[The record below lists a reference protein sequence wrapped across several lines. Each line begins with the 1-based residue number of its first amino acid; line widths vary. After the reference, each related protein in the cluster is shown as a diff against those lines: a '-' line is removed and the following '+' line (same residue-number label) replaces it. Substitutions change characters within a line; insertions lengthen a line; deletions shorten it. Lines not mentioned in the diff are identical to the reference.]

1 MDYNIRKGQT
11 ALIRLVYTVNQEPLV
26 DYDADELEFTFGNTT
41 RLLSDDGIYYDET
54 EDALCTFLSQED
66 TLALPTA
73 AAYQLR
79 ILKDGE
85 VTPSKIGYELIGDSL
100 SHEILTGIGGAA
112 ANTVLSV
119 GNEVTI

>member
-11 ALIRLVYTVNQEPLV
+11 VLIRLDYTVNQEPLA
-26 DYDADELEFTFGNTT
+26 DYDADELEFTFGNAT
-41 RLLSDDGIYYDET
+41 RLLSNNGIYYDAT
-54 EDALCTFLSQED
+54 EDALCTFLTQED

-100 SHEILTGIGGAA
+100 SHEILTGSGAA

>member
-11 ALIRLVYTVNQEPLV
+11 ALIRLDYTVNQEPLA
-26 DYDADELEFTFGNTT
+26 DYDADELEFTFGNVT
-41 RLLSDDGIYYDET
+41 RLLTDNGIYYDAT
-54 EDALCTFLSQED
+54 EDTLCTSLSQED
-66 TLALPTA
+66 TLDLPTA

-85 VTPSKIGYELIGDSL
+85 VTPSKIGYELIGESL
-100 SHEILTGIGGAA
+100 SHEILGGSGGAA
-112 ANTVLSV
+112 SAVLSV